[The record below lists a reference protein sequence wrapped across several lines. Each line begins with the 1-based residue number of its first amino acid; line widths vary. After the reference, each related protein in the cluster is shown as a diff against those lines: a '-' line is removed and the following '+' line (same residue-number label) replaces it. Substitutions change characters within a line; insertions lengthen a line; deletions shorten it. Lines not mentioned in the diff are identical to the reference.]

1 MFDSKLID
9 INSHG
14 TRRRRLAGSASVLA
28 MMTVALVA
36 NAQSAGAADCGSI
49 QSNAAVCTGSA
60 TPGNGNFTN
69 SGTIYSLYDGGP
81 DPAISKP
88 GVFVGSAVTLGT
100 FTNTNLGVIGGLPP
114 GSPQNLS
121 DETGVKVAGSIG
133 TLSNTGTITSQDAEA
148 IVVESTGIIGLL
160 SNSGLIFSASTTAIS
175 NAGSIGTL
183 SNSGTIQ
190 NKYEYGIENSG
201 TISSLTNTNFI
212 FGSSTAIRN
221 IAGGTIG
228 SLVNSGTIG
237 GLTKGGTGI
246 INRGGIGSL
255 SNSGSILGTS
265 SGIANYNATIGTLS
279 NLGIIDVG
287 TESSGYGI
295 SNTGTGIIG
304 TLINGQGGNSS
315 GPAQTALTYK
325 GNLPGTYL
333 EHISSTTHYGQLAVT
348 EGVGSIGT
356 FGIAEGSTLTSGTV
370 TYGSVFTGVTTV
382 GTLTTGTLEGTFA
395 SGSRLYD
402 WDLVSSASGIWDL
415 IVTSLITAPASVD
428 TVAVNLTDG
437 AASYAQQF
445 DGSRVIMHLS
455 EMRKKENRT
464 VASAGAPSIVPT
476 ADVISEGS
484 QDGDTASMSTRMND
498 SSLFAIIRGAWVD
511 YNATGE
517 NEAYSVDAA
526 GVTFGG
532 EHAFDEIDATLGI
545 FGSFSQTNS
554 EGSNSSDEVD
564 NFGAGLY
571 GNKELGGNIWLD
583 SYVAYYTHKHDISR
597 DLDGDS
603 YSADPDGK
611 TFSGYARLSYAGLE
625 VQDMLSFTPYVS
637 LNYVS
642 QSTDGYKEDGDGG
655 SALEVDED
663 STSNWLSSAGATLEA
678 SLPAGDSLML
688 LPKVDAAWVHA
699 FEDGERE
706 VDTNF
711 VGAPDSYATVISGQ
725 DQDYVSLALSLG
737 VQMNDRLTVTM
748 DYATQ
753 LMNDDVD
760 NMTELRLEA
769 NVKF

>member
-1 MFDSKLID
+1 MFDSKLVD

-36 NAQSAGAADCGSI
+36 QAQSAGAADCGSI
-49 QSNAAVCTGSA
+49 QSNAAACTGAA

-69 SGTIYSLYDGGP
+69 SGTIYSVYDASVNP
-81 DPAISKP
+81 TILKP
-88 GVFVGSAVTLGT
+88 GVSVGSAVTLGT
-100 FTNTNLGVIGGLPP
+100 FTNSGIIGGHPNP
-114 GSPQNLS
+114 GPNVS
-121 DETGVKVAGSIG
+121 DSIGVKVDGSIG
-133 TLSNTGTITSQDAEA
+133 TLNNTGTIITQDEEA
-148 IVVESTGIIGLL
+148 IAVGLTGTIEAL
-160 SNSGLIFSASTTAIS
+160 SNSGLIFSGSTTAID

-183 SNSGTIQ
+183 SNSGSIQ
-190 NKYEYGIENSG
+190 NDYEYGIRNSG
-201 TISSLTNTNFI
+201 TITSLNNTNFI
-212 FGSSTAIRN
+212 FGSSTAIKN
-221 IAGGTIG
+221 VAGGTIG
-228 SLVNSGTIG
+228 SLLNSGTIG
-237 GLTKGGTGI
+237 GSTGI
-246 INRGGIGSL
+246 SNRGSIGSL
-255 SNSGSILGTS
+255 QNSGAILSTS
-265 SGIANYNATIGTLS
+265 SGIWTDGSIGTLS
-279 NLGIIDVG
+279 NLGVIG
-287 TESSGYGI
+287 GGGFGI
-295 SNTGTGIIG
+295 TNASAGIIG
-304 TLINGQGGNSS
+304 TLINGQGGDGST
-315 GPAQTALTYK
+315 PAQTALTYT

-333 EHISSTTHYGQLAVT
+333 EHISSTTHYGQMAVT
-348 EGVGSIGT
+348 SGTGSIGT
-356 FGIAEGSTLTSGTV
+356 FGIAEGSTLSDGSV

-382 GTLTTGTLEGTFA
+382 GGLTQGTLEGTFA
-395 SGSRLYD
+395 DGSQLYD
-402 WDLVSSASGIWDL
+402 WDLVNTASGIWDL
-415 IVTSLITAPASVD
+415 IVTSLGPVITAPTSVD

-437 AASYAQQF
+437 ASSFAQQF

-455 EMRKKENRT
+455 EMRKKNNRT
-464 VASAGAPSIVPT
+464 VAAASGTSIVPT

-554 EGSNSSDEVD
+554 EGSDSSDEVA
-564 NFGAGLY
+564 NYGAGLY
-571 GNKELGGNIWLD
+571 GNKELAGNFWLD

-597 DLDGDS
+597 EFDGNN
-603 YSADPDGK
+603 YSADPEGN
-611 TFSGYARLSYAGLE
+611 TFSGYARLSYAGLD
-625 VQDMLSFTPYVS
+625 VQDVLSFTPYVS

-655 SALEVDED
+655 SALQVDD
-663 STSNWLSSAGATLEA
+663 DGTSNWLSSAGATLEA
-678 SLPAGDSLML
+678 SLPAGDSMML

-706 VDTNF
+706 VNTNF
-711 VGAPDSYATVISGQ
+711 VGAPDSYATIISGQ

-737 VQMNDRLTVTM
+737 VEMNDRLTVTM

-753 LMNDDVD
+753 LLNDDVE